1 MIRKVAG
8 GFKLYS
14 RKTGKPLSKTGSYD
28 ATVQRERQVQY
39 WKHMRAGRLSRQIK
53 GK

>member
-14 RKTGKPLSKTGSYD
+14 RKTGEPLSKTGSYD

-39 WKHMRAGRLSRQIK
+39 FKHFRQARLKR